1 MTTIKNK
8 VQLIGNLGKDPE
20 VRHLE
25 GGKVV
30 ANFNIATSDTFVNQQ
45 GEKIQNTQ
53 WHSVV
58 AWGNTAKIA
67 EKYLKKGSEVAIQ
80 GKLTH
85 RSYEDKNGQTKYIS
99 EVLINEIMLMG
110 SKKN

>member
-58 AWGNTAKIA
+58 AWETQQRL
-67 EKYLKKGSEVAIQ
+67 LKS
-80 GKLTH
+80 T
-85 RSYEDKNGQTKYIS
+85 
-99 EVLINEIMLMG
+99 
-110 SKKN
+110 SKKAAK